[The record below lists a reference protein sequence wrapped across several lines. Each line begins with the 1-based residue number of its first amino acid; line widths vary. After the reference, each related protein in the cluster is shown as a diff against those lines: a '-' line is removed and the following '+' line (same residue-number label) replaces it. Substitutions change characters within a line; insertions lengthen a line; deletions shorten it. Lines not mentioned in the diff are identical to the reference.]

1 MKVEIYAD
9 VACPW
14 CYIGKHRFDRAL
26 AAFPGAAGVEVVYR
40 PYQLDP
46 DAPAEAGSHRAYLDE
61 RYGPEASSM
70 DARVAQLGL
79 AEGIDFDFDHALHV
93 NTLAAHRL
101 LAYALAEGGPAAQTA
116 LSEALYEARFATGG
130 NVGDHAQL
138 AQLAEQA
145 AGLDRAATAAYLDSG
160 AGTDEVLAQIG
171 QARQLGVKSVPTFVF
186 DERYAVEGAQET
198 STFLKVLDQVAQA
211 D

>member
-46 DAPAEAGSHRAYLDE
+46 EAPAQASSHRAYLDQ
-61 RYGPEASSM
+61 RYGPESSSM

-79 AEGIDFDFDHALHV
+79 AEGIDFDFDRALHV

-101 LAYALAEGGPAAQTA
+101 LAYALAEGGPAAQA
-116 LSEALYEARFATGG
+116 AVSEALYEARFATGG
-130 NVGDHAQL
+130 DVGDHAQL
-138 AQLAEQA
+138 AAIAER
-145 AGLDRAATAAYLDSG
+145 AGLDRAAALAYLDSG
-160 AGTDEVLAQIG
+160 AGADEVLDRIA

-186 DERYAVEGAQET
+186 DGRFAVEGAQET
-198 STFLKVLDQVAQA
+198 STFLQVLDQVTQA
-211 D
+211 N

>member
-1 MKVEIYAD
+1 MKVEIYTD
-9 VACPW
+9 IACPW

-26 AAFPGAAGVEVVYR
+26 AAFGGSAEVEVVYR

-46 DAPAEAGSHRAYLDE
+46 SAPTEATAHRAWLDA
-61 RYGPEASSM
+61 RYGPESAQL

-79 AEGIDFDFDHALHV
+79 AEGISFDFDRALHV

-101 LAYALAEGGPAAQTA
+101 LAYALAEHGPAVQAT
-116 LSEALYEARFATGG
+116 LEEALFTARFAEGG
-130 NVGDHAQL
+130 NVGDLGLL
-138 AQLAEQA
+138 ADLAA
-145 AGLDRAATAAYLDSG
+145 TAGLDRAAVVEHLASG
-160 AGTDEVLAQIG
+160 AGTDEVLAQITEASG
-171 QARQLGVKSVPTFVF
+171 RGVKSVPTFVF
-186 DERYAVEGAQET
+186 DGRFAVEGAQET

>member
-14 CYIGKHRFDRAL
+14 CYIGKHRFERAL
-26 AAFPGAAGVEVVYR
+26 AAFPGAADVEVVYR

-46 DAPAEAGSHRAYLDE
+46 DAPAEATGHRAWLDQ
-61 RYGPEASSM
+61 RYGPESSSM
-70 DARVAQLGL
+70 DAKVAQLGL
-79 AEGIDFDFDHALHV
+79 DEGITFDFDRALHV

-101 LAYALAEGGPAAQTA
+101 MAYALAEGGPQAQAAVG
-116 LSEALYEARFATGG
+116 EALYTARFGTGG

-138 AQLAEQA
+138 ARIAEQ
-145 AGLDRAATAAYLDSG
+145 AGLDREAAAAYLASEAG
-160 AGTDEVLAQIG
+160 AADVLAQIE
-171 QARQLGVKSVPTFVF
+171 QARELGVKSVPTYVF
-186 DERYAVEGAQET
+186 DGRFAVEGAHET
-198 STFLKVLDQVAQA
+198 STFLKVLDQVAQS

>member
-14 CYIGKHRFDRAL
+14 CYIGKHRFERAL

-46 DAPAEAGSHRAYLDE
+46 EAPAQASSHRAYLDQ
-61 RYGPEASSM
+61 RYGPESSSM

-79 AEGIDFDFDHALHV
+79 AEGINFDFDRALHV

-116 LSEALYEARFATGG
+116 VSEALYEARFATGG
-130 NVGDHAQL
+130 DVGDHAQL
-138 AQLAEQA
+138 AAIAER
-145 AGLDRAATAAYLDSG
+145 AGLDRTAAAAYLDSG
-160 AGTDEVLAQIG
+160 AGADEVLDRIAE
-171 QARQLGVKSVPTFVF
+171 ARQLGVKSVPTFVF
-186 DERYAVEGAQET
+186 DGRFAVEGAQET
-198 STFLKVLDQVAQA
+198 STFLQVLDQVTQA
-211 D
+211 N